1 MIYQLY
7 SPSSLLRPYIRDYL
21 VLHLRLDKQSI
32 VPQKVYPVLPEQGF
46 TFYVRG
52 FVVADTPDMNL
63 LDERPRSVIWGQT
76 LHRQN
81 LNVANNNEYLMI
93 NVCFQTGALFKLFR
107 IPMTEFLHKNID
119 AEAVFG
125 REIWEINEKLANA
138 KSYDELISIVDNFFI
153 EKLKKRND
161 GRLHPIDKI
170 PLMILQNPTQF
181 DLKKIASDACLSN
194 SQFERKFTQQVGITP
209 KFFAKISRFAQAFQL
224 KERQPHLDWLS
235 VAVQTGYYDYQHL
248 AKDFK
253 RFSGNMPNSL
263 LSEWENSPEK
273 WFNLV

>member
-32 VPQKVYPVLPEQGF
+32 VPHKVYPVLPEQGF

-63 LDERPRSVIWGQT
+63 SEKRPRSVIWGQT

-81 LNVANNNEYLMI
+81 LNVANNDEYLMI
-93 NVCFQTGALFKLFR
+93 NICFQAGVLFKLFR

-125 REIWEINEKLANA
+125 GEIREINEKLANA
-138 KSYDELISIVDNFFI
+138 KSYDEMISIVDGFFI

-161 GRLHPIDKI
+161 ARLHPIDKI